1 MKVLGIISG
10 RTEPASRFRIAQ
22 YAPYF
27 AGLQI
32 PLKLYV
38 PHPLKDAD
46 PPQWTKLVSRTTSIN
61 KWRIWNTAKLISR
74 TPLLMEQ
81 YKHDI
86 IWQNRL
92 LINTYFHIENYYKKP
107 LAFDIDDAIWLLEGN
122 KPVEKAFAKAAVV
135 LAGNAYLADKAKKI
149 NTNTHI
155 IPTSVD
161 TAQLF
166 KLPGTKEQ
174 FNIGWIG
181 THHNFR
187 YLEMIKAPLLDFLQA
202 NRDAVLTIVS
212 SHPPDFLNF
221 DNNRVIFKRWNQES
235 ENQLINSFTVGIM
248 PLADEEWVKG
258 KCSCKMLQ
266 YLACGVPAVVS
277 PYGQNNIILQEK
289 LTGLPATTEKEWGNA
304 LQQLKEDDAMRIEM
318 GTNGIKLVAEKYS
331 CAVNAAKLIS
341 IFKTIQ

>member
-10 RTEPASRFRIAQ
+10 KSEPASRFRIAQ

-27 AGLQI
+27 TALQST
-32 PLKLYV
+32 LKLYV

-46 PPQWTKLVSRTTSIN
+46 PPQWAKMMSSVTTIN
-61 KWRIWNTAKLISR
+61 KWRIWNTAKLFSR

-107 LAFDIDDAIWLLEGN
+107 LAFDIDDAIWLLEGK

-135 LAGNAYLADKAKKI
+135 LAGNAYLADYAKTI
-149 NTNTHI
+149 NPNTHI
-155 IPTSVD
+155 IPTAVD
-161 TAQLF
+161 TTQLF
-166 KLPGTKEQ
+166 KLPECEQ
-174 FNIGWIG
+174 PFNIGWIG
-181 THHNFR
+181 TYHNFR
-187 YLEMIKAPLLDFLQA
+187 YLEMIKAPLLEFLQK
-202 NRDAVLTIVS
+202 NNDASLTIVS
-212 SHPPDFLNF
+212 SHPPGFLNF
-221 DNNRVIFKRWNQES
+221 DGNRIIFKQWSRES
-235 ENQLINSFTVGIM
+235 ENELINSFSVGIM

-277 PYGQNNIILQEK
+277 PYGQNGIILQEK
-289 LTGLPATTEKEWGNA
+289 NTGLPAITNAEWVNA
-304 LQQLKEDDAMRIEM
+304 LQQLKDDKAMRGEL
-318 GTNGIKLVAEKYS
+318 GANGIQLVNEKYS
-331 CAVNAAKLIS
+331 CEVNAKKLND